1 MITTAAGHRAAAVAT
16 IARMSFTT
24 PPPPAPPISRTRRRA
39 AVLTAAATVA
49 ICAAAALAWWNPQG
63 YVNLDTGLFAPVVVA
78 TVLPVA
84 AAALVLLLVRTKAAA
99 ITVSIVCGVVAFVAL
114 CGGGAVALWT
124 DPGWKRAVLAT
135 SPSGDYQVVTL
146 TDDSLT
152 WRQELRIARPDGVLS
167 RASKRPVACLEAS
180 FGDAPKVHVT
190 SARFAAEHEVELTL
204 DNGTTWR
211 TPFDPGTLRPS
222 QTLDAGCG

>member
-1 MITTAAGHRAAAVAT
+1 MITTAAGRRAAAVAT

-24 PPPPAPPISRTRRRA
+24 PLPISRTRRRA

-49 ICAAAALAWWNPQG
+49 ICAAAVLAWWNPRG
-63 YVNLDTGLFAPVVVA
+63 YVGLDTGLLAPVVVA

-84 AAALVLLLVRTKAAA
+84 AAALVLLLARTRAAA
-99 ITVSIVCGVVAFVAL
+99 ITVSIVCGVLALVAL

-124 DPGWKRAVLAT
+124 DPGWQRAVLAT

-152 WRQELRIARPDGVLS
+152 WRQELRIAHPDGVLS
-167 RASKRPVACLEAS
+167 RESKRPVACVTAS
-180 FGDAPKVHVT
+180 FGDTPKARVT
-190 SARFAAEHEVELTL
+190 SARFVAEHEVELTL
-204 DNGTTWR
+204 DDGTTWR

-222 QTLDAGCG
+222 QTLRVDC